1 MLIAQ
6 NVQIFVM
13 IAFIMK
19 SLEKFSAIN
28 AEKDSYLI
36 VTKKNAIQSLLV
48 RQGSSKLKNW
58 QKIRF

>member
-36 VTKKNAIQSLLV
+36 VIKKNAIQSLLV
-48 RQGSSKLKNW
+48 RQDSSNVKN
-58 QKIRF
+58 